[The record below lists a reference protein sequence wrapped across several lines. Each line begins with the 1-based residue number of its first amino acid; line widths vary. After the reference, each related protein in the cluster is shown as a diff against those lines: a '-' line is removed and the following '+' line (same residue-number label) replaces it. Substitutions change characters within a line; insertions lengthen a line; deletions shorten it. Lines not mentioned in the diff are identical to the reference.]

1 MKAKRKRIKSK
12 GTLMAWSN
20 GTTTHLQQKQL
31 KELEKDFYHQWA
43 HYNHRVEQGYEWEID
58 EPSVLRGE
66 SMVMEEYS
74 DKLWDLGLH
83 VESLM
88 RLLQAATHLIDW
100 EHVFIGSDIN
110 YHHRNLSRFR
120 YLVSR
125 CWERVREDPTLEP
138 LLADSTA
145 YDWFLEME
153 QKYADCKGTG
163 WIG

>member
-1 MKAKRKRIKSK
+1 MG

-20 GTTTHLQQKQL
+20 GERVCLRREQM
-31 KELEKDFYHQWA
+31 KELEKDFYRQRDA
-43 HYNHRVEQGYEWEID
+43 FIQRVEEGYEWETD
-58 EPSVLRGE
+58 EPAVMRGE

-83 VESLM
+83 VKS
-88 RLLQAATHLIDW
+88 LLQLMEAACHLIDW
-100 EHVFIGSDIN
+100 EHVVIGSDTN

-125 CWERVREDPTLEP
+125 CWERVREDPQLEP
-138 LLADSTA
+138 LLYDSTV
-145 YDWFLEME
+145 YDLFLEME
-153 QKYADCKGTG
+153 QRYAHCKGTG

>member
-1 MKAKRKRIKSK
+1 
-12 GTLMAWSN
+12 MAWSN

-58 EPSVLRGE
+58 EP
-66 SMVMEEYS
+66 
-74 DKLWDLGLH
+74 
-83 VESLM
+83 
-88 RLLQAATHLIDW
+88 
-100 EHVFIGSDIN
+100 IN

-138 LLADSTA
+138 LLANSTA